1 MGILTSQ
8 LPKKEKEFWRN
19 ICNYT
24 RKPFFFYSNKIKE
37 PTKKKKIALQSGY
50 PVENICY
57 LNGLSSS

>member
-1 MGILTSQ
+1 MEILTSQ

-24 RKPFFFYSNKIKE
+24 FFFYSNKIKE
-37 PTKKKKIALQSGY
+37 PTKKKFGLQSGY

-57 LNGLSSS
+57 LNDLSSS